1 MSIRFPLFIG
11 SNCLTA
17 DTKNKTTY
25 FIRCEN
31 PPLCWLKLLL
41 LLLLLLLKLNLA
53 LLASKPPFPGNSYG
67 YCGTILHFCARHT
80 TTTTTFWLRLPITL
94 QATQFR
100 ATAIRSQ
107 MNMKGVCFHKKNSYL
122 KLKYWSFIWWNSVL
136 LLPISIAIFL
146 WFKRKH
152 KFVKVKEKLS
162 NWGLGW
168 TICKRHHSFTKWQSV
183 SVLFSNIM
191 KWEKVKVK
199 RYARKPLKSYVIMI
213 CNVKSLIGT
222 YSKVNISNTNIQYQ
236 DCSQMSQFPF
246 FFFQFWP

>member
-1 MSIRFPLFIG
+1 MAQRHQIQQLTSFAARTPRCAGWSCCCCCCCCCWSWIWHCWHRNLRFLGTVMVIVAQFY
-11 SNCLTA
+11 T
-17 DTKNKTTY
+17 
-25 FIRCEN
+25 FV
-31 PPLCWLKLLL
+31 
-41 LLLLLLLKLNLA
+41 
-53 LLASKPPFPGNSYG
+53 PG
-67 YCGTILHFCARHT
+67 TT

-183 SVLFSNIM
+183 SILFSNIM

-246 FFFQFWP
+246 FFFNFGRRTRSRK